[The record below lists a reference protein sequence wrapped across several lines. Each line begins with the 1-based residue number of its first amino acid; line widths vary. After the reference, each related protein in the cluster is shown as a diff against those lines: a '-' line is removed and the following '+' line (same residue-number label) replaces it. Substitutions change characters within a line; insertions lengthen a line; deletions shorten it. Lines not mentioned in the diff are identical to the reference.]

1 MEADRAIDE
10 LQLKTGELQSIVEEL
25 KQQPDEFDVDSSVQG
40 TNVVFN
46 QLSLISICLYSVLC
60 VCVYAHA
67 CVCIHVRLHLCI
79 CVCVCACVRVYVRAC
94 GYV

>member
-46 QLSLISICLYSVLC
+46 QLSLISICLYSVCVCIVCVC
-60 VCVYAHA
+60 VCVYAYA
-67 CVCIHVRLHLCI
+67 CVYARVFACVYMY
-79 CVCVCACVRVYVRAC
+79 VCVRPC
-94 GYV
+94 GCM